1 MEEEPTA
8 SAAGHRA
15 AILLAPIKPILV
27 AVQQGQAPQV
37 VPGPTLRLCMPQVL
51 AVVEVAPA
59 GLPAELAVSPE
70 VEAEV
75 AGLPLLPAEQVGL
88 VVPAA

>member
-1 MEEEPTA
+1 M
-8 SAAGHRA
+8 
-15 AILLAPIKPILV
+15 APIKPVLV

-51 AVVEVAPA
+51 AVVEVALA
-59 GLPAELAVSPE
+59 VLPAELAVSPE
-70 VEAEV
+70 VAAAAVE
-75 AGLPLLPAEQVGL
+75 LPPLPAEQVGL